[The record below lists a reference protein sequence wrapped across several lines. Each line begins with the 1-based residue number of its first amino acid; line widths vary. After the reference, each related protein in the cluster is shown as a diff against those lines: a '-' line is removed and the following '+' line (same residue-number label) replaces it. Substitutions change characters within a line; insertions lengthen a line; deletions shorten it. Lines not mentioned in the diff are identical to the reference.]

1 MTPRPGTGDFK
12 GFGGGLDLFLKVVE
26 EVTNS
31 TSLKLNELMLDLY
44 VMFFFFQKLEM
55 TCFFEMW
62 AIFGLSMLNFRAKK
76 MKR

>member
-12 GFGGGLDLFLKVVE
+12 GFGGDLDLFLKVVE

-44 VMFFFFQKLEM
+44 VMFFFKS
-55 TCFFEMW
+55 W
-62 AIFGLSMLNFRAKK
+62 K
-76 MKR
+76 

>member
-12 GFGGGLDLFLKVVE
+12 GFGGDLDLFLKVVE

-44 VMFFFFQKLEM
+44 VMFFFSKVGNDS
-55 TCFFEMW
+55 FFEMW